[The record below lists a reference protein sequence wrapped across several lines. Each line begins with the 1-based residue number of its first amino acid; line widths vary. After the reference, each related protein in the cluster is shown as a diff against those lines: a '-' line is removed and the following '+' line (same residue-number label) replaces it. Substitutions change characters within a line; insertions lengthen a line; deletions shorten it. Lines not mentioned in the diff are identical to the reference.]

1 MKKNMKKICFL
12 IANLSG
18 KGGTERVTC
27 YLASALTKNG
37 YEVDI
42 ISCQGSSSNYSVDL
56 SVKIKYLNAENV
68 RNPIVRK
75 VNNIYEI
82 YKYVKKRQID
92 YIIAVDI
99 YIYLYLLPVQLFNG
113 TKCIA
118 WEHFNYYISSM
129 KSSGLARKM
138 ASVFADQ
145 IVVLGKQD
153 LENYK
158 KNYKNIHNIRYIYN
172 PVNFNSEND
181 YNIDSKEIIA
191 VGRLT
196 NQKGFDRLIDI
207 WNIIEHK
214 NNVDGWNLK
223 IYGEGEL
230 KDDLQEKI
238 NEYGLSNIKLMGY
251 TENIEKVMEN
261 AAIFLLTSRYEGFV
275 LVLIEALTKKIPCI
289 SFDCKEGPREII
301 DNGVNGYI
309 VEDDNIDKY
318 AEKLYYLM
326 SNNKVRKT
334 FSANSQKD
342 LYRFDIDR
350 VIKEWI
356 KLFEEL

>member
-1 MKKNMKKICFL
+1 M
-12 IANLSG
+12 
-18 KGGTERVTC
+18 
-27 YLASALTKNG
+27 
-37 YEVDI
+37 
-42 ISCQGSSSNYSVDL
+42 
-56 SVKIKYLNAENV
+56 
-68 RNPIVRK
+68 
-75 VNNIYEI
+75 
-82 YKYVKKRQID
+82 
-92 YIIAVDI
+92 
-99 YIYLYLLPVQLFNG
+99 
-113 TKCIA
+113 
-118 WEHFNYYISSM
+118 
-129 KSSGLARKM
+129 
-138 ASVFADQ
+138 
-145 IVVLGKQD
+145 
-153 LENYK
+153 
-158 KNYKNIHNIRYIYN
+158 
-172 PVNFNSEND
+172 
-181 YNIDSKEIIA
+181 
-191 VGRLT
+191 T